1 MDYIVTIIIIP
12 IMLDNLKNYDIILA
26 SNSPRRKEL
35 LQRLGLP
42 FKVRTLFGV
51 DESFP
56 ENLRGEDIALYIA
69 RKKSEAYKSSMSSNE
84 LLITADTIVCL
95 DGVVMGKPYG
105 AENAKTILRQLSGR
119 VHQVITGVTVL
130 TQVKRESF
138 AVTSHVKFANV
149 TEDEIDY
156 YVDNYLPFDK
166 AGAYGIQEWFGLVAV
181 EELRGSYFNVMGLP
195 VQRLYTVLKQF

>member
-1 MDYIVTIIIIP
+1 
-12 IMLDNLKNYDIILA
+12 MLDNLKNYDIILA

-56 ENLRGEDIALYIA
+56 ENLRGEEIALYIA
-69 RKKSEAYKSSMSSNE
+69 RKKAEAYKSSMSSNE

-181 EELRGSYFNVMGLP
+181 EELRGSYLNVMGLP

>member
-1 MDYIVTIIIIP
+1 
-12 IMLDNLKNYDIILA
+12 MLDNLKNYDIILA

-56 ENLRGEDIALYIA
+56 ENLRGEEIALYIA
-69 RKKSEAYKSSMSSNE
+69 RKKAEAYKSSMSSNE

-105 AENAKTILRQLSGR
+105 VENAKTILRQLSGR

>member
-1 MDYIVTIIIIP
+1 
-12 IMLDNLKNYDIILA
+12 MLDNLKNYDIILA

-56 ENLRGEDIALYIA
+56 ENLHGEEIALYIA
-69 RKKSEAYKSSMSSNE
+69 RKKAEAYKSSMSSNE

>member
-1 MDYIVTIIIIP
+1 
-12 IMLDNLKNYDIILA
+12 MLDNLRNYDIILA

-69 RKKSEAYKSSMSSNE
+69 RKKAEAYKSSMSSKE

-130 TQVKRESF
+130 TQVKQESF

>member
-1 MDYIVTIIIIP
+1 
-12 IMLDNLKNYDIILA
+12 MLDNLKNYDIILA

-35 LQRLGLP
+35 LQRLGLS

-56 ENLRGEDIALYIA
+56 ENLRGEEIALYIA
-69 RKKSEAYKSSMSSNE
+69 RKKAEAYKSSMSSNE

-105 AENAKTILRQLSGR
+105 AENAKTILRHLSGR

>member
-1 MDYIVTIIIIP
+1 
-12 IMLDNLKNYDIILA
+12 MLDNLRNYDIILA

-56 ENLRGEDIALYIA
+56 ENLRGEEIALYIA
-69 RKKSEAYKSSMSSNE
+69 RKKAEAYKSSISSKE

-130 TQVKRESF
+130 TQVKQESF

-195 VQRLYTVLKQF
+195 VQRLYTVLKHF

>member
-1 MDYIVTIIIIP
+1 
-12 IMLDNLKNYDIILA
+12 MLDNLKNYDIILA

-56 ENLRGEDIALYIA
+56 ENLRGEEIALYIA
-69 RKKSEAYKSSMSSNE
+69 RKKAEAYKSSMSLNE

>member
-1 MDYIVTIIIIP
+1 
-12 IMLDNLKNYDIILA
+12 MLDNLKNYDIILA

-56 ENLRGEDIALYIA
+56 ENLRGEEIALYIA
-69 RKKSEAYKSSMSSNE
+69 RKKAEAYKSSMSSNE

-149 TEDEIDY
+149 TEDEIDN

-181 EELRGSYFNVMGLP
+181 EELRGSYSNVMGLP

>member
-1 MDYIVTIIIIP
+1 
-12 IMLDNLKNYDIILA
+12 MLDNLKNYDIILA

-56 ENLRGEDIALYIA
+56 ENLRGEEIALYIA
-69 RKKSEAYKSSMSSNE
+69 RKKAEAYKSSMSSNE

-138 AVTSHVKFANV
+138 AVTSHVKFTNV

>member
-1 MDYIVTIIIIP
+1 
-12 IMLDNLKNYDIILA
+12 MLDNLRNYDIILA

-130 TQVKRESF
+130 TQVKQESF

-195 VQRLYTVLKQF
+195 VQRLYTVLKHF

>member
-1 MDYIVTIIIIP
+1 
-12 IMLDNLKNYDIILA
+12 MLDNLKNYDIILA

-35 LQRLGLP
+35 LQRLGVP

-56 ENLRGEDIALYIA
+56 ENLRGEEIALYIA
-69 RKKSEAYKSSMSSNE
+69 RKKAEAYKSSMSSNE

>member
-1 MDYIVTIIIIP
+1 
-12 IMLDNLKNYDIILA
+12 MLDNLKNYDIILA

-56 ENLRGEDIALYIA
+56 ENLRGEEIALYIA
-69 RKKSEAYKSSMSSNE
+69 RKKAEAYKSSMSSNE

-166 AGAYGIQEWFGLVAV
+166 AGAYGIQGWFGLVAV

>member
-1 MDYIVTIIIIP
+1 
-12 IMLDNLKNYDIILA
+12 MLDNLKNYDIILA

-56 ENLRGEDIALYIA
+56 ENLRGEEIALYIA
-69 RKKSEAYKSSMSSNE
+69 RKKAEAYKSSMSSNE

-156 YVDNYLPFDK
+156 YVDNYLPFDT

>member
-1 MDYIVTIIIIP
+1 
-12 IMLDNLKNYDIILA
+12 MLDNLKNYDIILA

-56 ENLRGEDIALYIA
+56 ENLRGEEIALYIA
-69 RKKSEAYKSSMSSNE
+69 RKKAEAYKSSMSSNE

-166 AGAYGIQEWFGLVAV
+166 AGAYGIQEWFGLIAV

>member
-1 MDYIVTIIIIP
+1 
-12 IMLDNLKNYDIILA
+12 MLDNLKNYDIILA

-42 FKVRTLFGV
+42 FKVRTLLGV

-56 ENLRGEDIALYIA
+56 ENLRGEEIALYIA
-69 RKKSEAYKSSMSSNE
+69 RKKAEAYKSSMSSNE

>member
-1 MDYIVTIIIIP
+1 
-12 IMLDNLKNYDIILA
+12 MLDNLKNYDIILA

-56 ENLRGEDIALYIA
+56 ENLRGEEIALYIA
-69 RKKSEAYKSSMSSNE
+69 RKKAEAYKSSMSSNE

>member
-1 MDYIVTIIIIP
+1 
-12 IMLDNLKNYDIILA
+12 MLDNLKNYDIILA

-56 ENLRGEDIALYIA
+56 ENLRGEEIALYIA
-69 RKKSEAYKSSMSSNE
+69 RKKAEAYKSSMSSNE

-105 AENAKTILRQLSGR
+105 AETAKTILRQLSGR

>member
-1 MDYIVTIIIIP
+1 
-12 IMLDNLKNYDIILA
+12 MLDNLKNYDIILA

-42 FKVRTLFGV
+42 FTVRTLFGV

-56 ENLRGEDIALYIA
+56 ENLRGEEIALYIA
-69 RKKSEAYKSSMSSNE
+69 RKKAEAYKSSMSSNE

>member
-1 MDYIVTIIIIP
+1 
-12 IMLDNLKNYDIILA
+12 MLDNLKNYDIILA

-35 LQRLGLP
+35 LLRLGLP

-56 ENLRGEDIALYIA
+56 ENLRGEEIALYIA
-69 RKKSEAYKSSMSSNE
+69 RKKAEAYKSSMSSNE

>member
-1 MDYIVTIIIIP
+1 
-12 IMLDNLKNYDIILA
+12 MLDNLKNYDIILA

-195 VQRLYTVLKQF
+195 VQRLYTVLKHF

>member
-1 MDYIVTIIIIP
+1 
-12 IMLDNLKNYDIILA
+12 MLDNLKNYDIILA
-26 SNSPRRKEL
+26 SISPRRKEL

-56 ENLRGEDIALYIA
+56 ENLRGEEIALYIA
-69 RKKSEAYKSSMSSNE
+69 RKKAEAYKSSMSSNE

>member
-1 MDYIVTIIIIP
+1 
-12 IMLDNLKNYDIILA
+12 MLDNLKNYDIILA

-69 RKKSEAYKSSMSSNE
+69 RKKAEAYKSSMSSNE

-166 AGAYGIQEWFGLVAV
+166 AGAYGIQEWFGLVAA

>member
-1 MDYIVTIIIIP
+1 
-12 IMLDNLKNYDIILA
+12 MLDNLKNYDIILA

-69 RKKSEAYKSSMSSNE
+69 RKKADAYKSSMSSKE

-130 TQVKRESF
+130 TQVKQESF

-195 VQRLYTVLKQF
+195 VQRLYTVLKHF

>member
-1 MDYIVTIIIIP
+1 
-12 IMLDNLKNYDIILA
+12 MLDNLRNYDIILA

-69 RKKSEAYKSSMSSNE
+69 RKKAEAYKSSMSSNE

-195 VQRLYTVLKQF
+195 VQRLYTVLKHF

>member
-1 MDYIVTIIIIP
+1 
-12 IMLDNLKNYDIILA
+12 MLDNLKNYDIILA

-56 ENLRGEDIALYIA
+56 ENLRGEEIALYIA
-69 RKKSEAYKSSMSSNE
+69 RKKAEAYKSSMSSNE

-166 AGAYGIQEWFGLVAV
+166 AGAYGIQEWCGLVAV